1 MSLSAISSMA
11 AAFALGLSLAAPPGP
26 VNILMMNEVISR
38 TRLAGGVVGLGALT
52 ADGIFFLTVYSAR
65 PWLSSSPY
73 LIYLFP
79 AGASILSY
87 LSYILIRNASSPI
100 KGSREGIG
108 VGLARGYAKGVAI
121 GLTNPLQIGWW
132 ISVGLPLATLFGA
145 LFAAG
150 FFSGILVWIS
160 SYNYMLGVFRTKL
173 IRAFRPISYAS
184 AIVLLSFAVYFA
196 YAFARHV
203 L

>member
-1 MSLSAISSMA
+1 MSAISSVA

-52 ADGIFFLTVYSAR
+52 ADGIFFLLVYAVRS
-65 PWLSSSPY
+65 WLSSSPY

-79 AGASILSY
+79 AGALILTY
-87 LSYILIRNASSPI
+87 LAYSLVRNANVDSP
-100 KGSREGIG
+100 GQAAT
-108 VGLARGYAKGVAI
+108 VGLAKGYAKGVTI

-132 ISVGLPLATLFGA
+132 VSVGLPLATLFGL

-150 FFSGILVWIS
+150 FFSGILVWVS
-160 SYNYMLGVFRTKL
+160 GYNYMLGVFRRRL
-173 IRAFRPISYAS
+173 IPAFRPISLIS
-184 AIVLLSFAVYFA
+184 ALVLLSFAAYFT
-196 YAFARHV
+196 YTFVRYV